1 MMMHVVLLS
10 MGVVC
15 TATPAIAVVGSVNVD
30 ITMQANG
37 MKIGMV
43 LWLTTRKLEVCWVNQ
58 PILFLFL
65 VGRYPHFI

>member
-1 MMMHVVLLS
+1 MPSTHQMMMHVVLLS

-43 LWLTTRKLEVCWVNQ
+43 L
-58 PILFLFL
+58 
-65 VGRYPHFI
+65 

>member
-43 LWLTTRKLEVCWVNQ
+43 L
-58 PILFLFL
+58 
-65 VGRYPHFI
+65 